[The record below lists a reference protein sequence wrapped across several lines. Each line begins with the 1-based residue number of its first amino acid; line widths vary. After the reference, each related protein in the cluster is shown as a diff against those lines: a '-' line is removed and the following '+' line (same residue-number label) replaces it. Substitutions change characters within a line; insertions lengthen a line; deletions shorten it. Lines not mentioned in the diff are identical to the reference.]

1 MKYLSE
7 KNLLSILF
15 RTRQAVSRA
24 IKSKTITVIY
34 SLLFTKPRV
43 SRACMITDILPHH
56 QYVHV
61 NRQASLDFSSS
72 LLELDIFF
80 SYKRLFTAISLQ
92 KTGTKGKATYK
103 TERWREDKAYGNLGN
118 AYHSL
123 GDFKTA
129 IDYHERQ
136 LKIATELGD
145 KAGEGNAYGNL
156 GNAHD
161 SLGDFKTAIN
171 YHERYLKI
179 ARELGDKSEEGK
191 AYGSLGNAHH
201 SLGDF
206 KTAIDY
212 HEHHLKITKELGDK
226 SLEGKAYDNLGN
238 AHHSLG
244 NFKSAID
251 CHERQLKITKE
262 LGDKSEEG
270 KAYNNLGKDH
280 HSLRDFKKAID
291 YHELH
296 LKIARE
302 EGHKSEEGKAYHN
315 LGIAHGILGDFKTA
329 IDYHERQLKIATE
342 LGDKSL
348 VGEAYGNLG
357 PAHRSLGDF
366 KTAIDYHERYLKIAR
381 KLGDKSLEG
390 EAYGNLGNT
399 HDSLGDFK
407 SAIDYHERD
416 LKIARELGDK
426 SEEGKAYGNLGNA
439 YHCLGDFKTALHY
452 HKRHLKISQEL
463 GNRIQ
468 EGAAYGNLG
477 NAHHS
482 VGNFE
487 KAIDYHERHL
497 KMARE
502 LGDKSGKGRAYA
514 NLGNAY
520 HRLGDFKTAL
530 HYYKRKLKIAQKL
543 GSRIQEGCAYGNL
556 GNAYHTLEDLKTAI
570 DCHERH
576 LKISRELGARS
587 EEGAACGS
595 LGNDYH
601 SLGDFKT
608 AIDYYESFLKIARE
622 LDERSREG
630 KAYGCLGTAHRS
642 QGDFKTAIDYH
653 ERHLKIAKELN
664 DKFDEGLACINLGSD
679 FRCLDQVP
687 MAIEYYQ
694 LGITLLNDIRDRPQL
709 NDELKISLRDQYRRV
724 YTALWRLMLADDKV
738 TEALLSAEQGRA
750 QGLRDLMAL
759 NYSFD
764 VNDFQSVKENGTF
777 RGLFSSFALNTIF
790 MAIGGNEIIF
800 WVCQKGKEV
809 ELRRKKNSSQD
820 EINIFLQSL
829 VETIGVRDNVECE
842 DRSLELARDARLAVK
857 RPPQDDRQTQCLHL
871 QERALRT
878 LYDTI
883 IDPIQDLL
891 SGSELVFIPEG
902 PLCLAPF
909 AAFKS
914 PDSKDLC
921 ESFRI
926 RVAPSLTC
934 LKMIWDCPENYH
946 RKSGVLLV
954 GDPWVQDVT
963 NLGPLHCAREEVNM
977 IGKMVGSTPLVGIQA
992 TKDEVLRRLG
1002 SVALVHIA
1010 AHGEMKTGEIAL
1022 APKRG
1027 EKDFILTMKDVKSA
1041 KIRARLVVL
1050 SCCHSARGQIKAEG
1064 VVGIA
1069 RAFLGAG
1076 ARSVLVSLWAIDDK
1090 ATLEF
1095 MKKFYQHLVEGKSAS
1110 EALNRAMNCMRQ
1122 SREFTHWAPFVL
1134 IGDDVTLEFDG
1145 SK

>member
-1 MKYLSE
+1 
-7 KNLLSILF
+7 
-15 RTRQAVSRA
+15 
-24 IKSKTITVIY
+24 
-34 SLLFTKPRV
+34 
-43 SRACMITDILPHH
+43 MITDILPHH

-61 NRQASLDFSSS
+61 NMQASLNFASS
-72 LLELDIFF
+72 LLELDILF
-80 SYKRLFTAISLQ
+80 SYKRLFTVISLQ

-118 AYHSL
+118 ACHSL

-145 KAGEGNAYGNL
+145 KAGEGYAYGNL
-156 GNAHD
+156 GNAHHR
-161 SLGDFKTAIN
+161 LGDFKI
-171 YHERYLKI
+171 
-179 ARELGDKSEEGK
+179 
-191 AYGSLGNAHH
+191 
-201 SLGDF
+201 
-206 KTAIDY
+206 AIDY
-212 HEHHLKITKELGDK
+212 
-226 SLEGKAYDNLGN
+226 
-238 AHHSLG
+238 
-244 NFKSAID
+244 
-251 CHERQLKITKE
+251 HERQLKITKE
-262 LGDKSEEG
+262 LGDKSVEE
-270 KAYNNLGKDH
+270 KAYNNLGNAH
-280 HSLRDFKKAID
+280 HSLGDYKTAIECHERQLKITRELGDKSAEGRAYNNLGRAHHSLGDFKKAID
-291 YHELH
+291 YHKLH

-302 EGHKSEEGKAYHN
+302 LGNKSEEGKAYYN
-315 LGIAHGILGDFKTA
+315 LGTSYDILGDLKKV
-329 IDYHERQLKIATE
+329 IDYHESQLKIARE
-342 LGDKSL
+342 LGDKSM
-348 VGEAYGNLG
+348 VGEAYSRLG
-357 PAHRSLGDF
+357 PAHRSLGEF

-381 KLGDKSLEG
+381 ELGDKSLEG

-399 HDSLGDFK
+399 HDRLGDFK
-407 SAIDYHERD
+407 SAIDYHEHN
-416 LKIARELGDK
+416 LKIAKELGDK

-439 YHCLGDFKTALHY
+439 HHSLGDFEKAMDY
-452 HKRHLKISQEL
+452 HERQLEIAREL
-463 GNRIQ
+463 GN
-468 EGAAYGNLG
+468 ESEKGGMYGNLG

-482 VGNFE
+482 VGNFK

-502 LGDKSGKGRAYA
+502 LGDKSGIAKAYA

-520 HRLGDFKTAL
+520 HSLGDFKTAL
-530 HYYKRKLKIAQKL
+530 HYYKRDLEIAQEL
-543 GSRIQEGCAYGNL
+543 GNRIEEGCAYGNL

-587 EEGAACGS
+587 EEGDACGS

-608 AIDYYESFLKIARE
+608 AIDYHESFLKIAIE
-622 LDERSREG
+622 LGERSREG
-630 KAYGCLGTAHRS
+630 KAYGYLGTAHRS
-642 QGDFKTAIDYH
+642 LRDFKAAIDYH

-664 DKFDEGLACINLGSD
+664 DKFDEGFACFNLGSD
-679 FRCLDQVP
+679 FDCLDQVP

-694 LGITLLNDIRDRPQL
+694 LGITLLNDIRDRLQL
-709 NDELKISLRDQYRRV
+709 NDELKISLRDQYRTV
-724 YTALWRLMLADDKV
+724 YTALWRLMLADGKV

-764 VNDFQSVKENGTF
+764 VNDFQSVKENGNF
-777 RGLFSSFALNTIF
+777 RGLFSSFALDTIF
-790 MAIGGNEIIF
+790 IAIGDNELIF

-820 EINIFLQSL
+820 EINNFFQSL
-829 VETIGVRDNVECE
+829 VEKIGTRDNVECE
-842 DRSLELARDARLAVK
+842 DRSLELARDERLAVK

-871 QERALRT
+871 QKRALRT

-883 IDPIQDLL
+883 IDPIQDLF

-909 AAFKS
+909 AAFKN
-914 PDSKDLC
+914 PDSKYLC

-934 LKMIWDCPENYH
+934 LKMIADCPENYH

-963 NLGPLHCAREEVNM
+963 NLGPLPWAREEVNM

-1010 AHGEMKTGEIAL
+1010 AHGRMETGEIAL
-1022 APKRG
+1022 APKSGG
-1027 EKDFILTMKDVKSA
+1027 EDFILTMKDVKS
-1041 KIRARLVVL
+1041 IQLRARLVVL
-1050 SCCHSARGQIKAEG
+1050 SCCHSAHGEIKAEG

-1095 MKKFYQHLVEGKSAS
+1095 MKKFYQYLKEGKSAS
-1110 EALNRAMNCMRQ
+1110 KALNQAINYMRK
-1122 SREFTHWAPFVL
+1122 SKEFSAVTHWAPFVL
-1134 IGDDVTLEFDG
+1134 IGDDVTFEFDG